1 MSQLARP
8 KPSFC
13 SSIMC
18 SYGRVCIWLLF
29 ITTAGC
35 ASYGEIENTEIATI
49 DARGGYS
56 LGEWQKNHDYGDIT
70 LILAFS
76 GGGTRAAAMA
86 YGVLEE
92 LRDTSFQVN
101 GASKRLLDEV
111 DNISSVSGGS
121 FTAAF
126 YGLHGDKIFD
136 TFEDEFLRL
145 DIDTSLTHSL
155 INPLHWFTS
164 KGRTERTIE
173 YYEKTLFHG
182 ATFADMMLPG
192 RPLIIINASDL
203 AYGVRFSF
211 VQEYFNFLCSDLTD
225 FSVARAA
232 AASSAVP
239 ILFNPVVVKNYDACG
254 DNASAWP
261 GDAAERARQDPEFAM
276 LYNGLKSYDN
286 KSQRKYIHFV
296 DGGITDNI
304 GLRAPYDMISLA
316 GGAHAFFKKV
326 KDKAPHHLV
335 LVSVNASTNPVTD
348 MDSTN
353 KQPSIIGAVN
363 AMSGVQLHRYNAAT
377 FELVKNQFGLWA
389 EELSTPDHKV
399 DVHFIQVTFEGIN
412 QPELKLSLNKIPTS
426 FTLTDEQVDTL
437 IKTSRSLL
445 RENRDFQNLLTEL
458 NNEQ

>member
-1 MSQLARP
+1 MSQLAQP

-13 SSIMC
+13 LSAMC
-18 SYGRVCIWLLF
+18 SHGRVWIWLLF
-29 ITTAGC
+29 LTTAGC
-35 ASYGEIENTEIATI
+35 TSYGEIVNTEIATV
-49 DARGGYS
+49 DARRGYS
-56 LGEWQKNHDYGDIT
+56 LGEWRKNHDNGDIT

-92 LRDTSFQVN
+92 LRDTNFQVD

-111 DNISSVSGGS
+111 DYISSVSGGS

-136 TFEDEFLRL
+136 SFEDEFLRL
-145 DIDTSLTHSL
+145 DMDKSLTDSL

-225 FSVARAA
+225 FPVARAV

-239 ILFNPVVVKNYDACG
+239 ILFNPVVIENYDACG
-254 DNASAWP
+254 DYVSAWP
-261 GDAAERARQDPEFAM
+261 EGAAERVRQDPEFAA
-276 LYNGLKSYDN
+276 LYNGLKSYED

-296 DGGITDNI
+296 DGGITDNM
-304 GLRAPYDMISLA
+304 GLRASYDMVSLA
-316 GGAHAFFKKV
+316 GGPHAFFKKNNI
-326 KDKAPHHLV
+326 KSPRRLV
-335 LVSVNASTNPVTD
+335 FISVNASTNPVTD
-348 MDSTN
+348 MDGTN
-353 KQPSIIGAVN
+353 RQPSIVGAVN
-363 AMSGVQLHRYNAAT
+363 AMSGVQLHRYNTAT
-377 FELVKNQFGLWA
+377 LEQFKSRLGSWA
-389 EELSTPDHKV
+389 EELSAPDHKV
-399 DVHFIQVTFEGIN
+399 DVHFIQVTFEDIN

-426 FTLTDEQVDTL
+426 FTLTDEQVDIL
-437 IKTSRSLL
+437 IKTARSLL
-445 RENRDFQNLLTEL
+445 RENRDFQHLLTEL
-458 NNEQ
+458 DNEQ

>member
-1 MSQLARP
+1 MLRCRSHFCR
-8 KPSFC
+8 SFLRFQ
-13 SSIMC
+13 
-18 SYGRVCIWLLF
+18 GRACYWLLF
-29 ITTAGC
+29 LTAAGC
-35 ASYGEIENTEIATI
+35 ASYGEIKNTEIASI

-56 LGEWQKNHDYGDIT
+56 LWEWQKNHDYGEIT
-70 LILAFS
+70 LILTFS

-92 LRDTSFQVN
+92 LRDTNFQVN

-111 DNISSVSGGS
+111 DDISSVSGGS

-126 YGLHGDKIFD
+126 YGLHGEKIFD

-145 DIDTSLTHSL
+145 DMDTPLTHSL
-155 INPLHWFTS
+155 INPLHWFS
-164 KGRTERTIE
+164 RKGRTERTIE
-173 YYEKTLFHG
+173 YYEENLFHG
-182 ATFADMMLPG
+182 ATYADMMQPG
-192 RPLIIINASDL
+192 RPMILINASDL

-254 DNASAWP
+254 DYLSVWP
-261 GDAAERARQDPEFAM
+261 EDSAERARQDPEFAM
-276 LYNGLKSYDN
+276 LYNGLRSYGN

-304 GLRAPYDMISLA
+304 GLRAPYDMVSLA
-316 GGAHAFFKKV
+316 GGLHAFFKKTNIKSPRHMV
-326 KDKAPHHLV
+326 II
-335 LVSVNASTNPVTD
+335 SVNASTNPVTD
-348 MDSTN
+348 MDGTN
-353 KQPSIIGAVN
+353 RQPSILAAVN
-363 AMSGVQLHRYNAAT
+363 AMSGVQLHRYNTAT
-377 FELVKNQFGLWA
+377 LELVESQFNLWA
-389 EELSTPDHKV
+389 EELSAPDHKV
-399 DVHFIQVTFEGIN
+399 DVHFIQVTFDDIN
-412 QPELKLSLNKIPTS
+412 QPELKLFLNKIPTS
-426 FTLTDEQVDTL
+426 FNLTDEQVDTL

>member
-1 MSQLARP
+1 MLPRP
-8 KPSFC
+8 KPDFCRSFLRFQ
-13 SSIMC
+13 
-18 SYGRVCIWLLF
+18 GRACCWLLF
-29 ITTAGC
+29 LTAVGC
-35 ASYGEIENTEIATI
+35 ASYGEITNTEIATG

-56 LGEWQKNHDYGDIT
+56 LREWQKNHDYGDIT
-70 LILAFS
+70 LILTFS

-92 LRDTSFQVN
+92 LRDTNFQLN
-101 GASKRLLDEV
+101 GTSKRLLDEV
-111 DNISSVSGGS
+111 DDISSVSGGS

-126 YGLHGDKIFD
+126 YGLHGEKIFNI
-136 TFEDEFLRL
+136 FEDEFLRL
-145 DIDTSLTHSL
+145 DMDTPLTHSL

-182 ATFADMMLPG
+182 ATYADMMQPG
-192 RPLIIINASDL
+192 RPMIFINASDL

-211 VQEYFNFLCSDLTD
+211 IQEYFNFLCSDLTD
-225 FSVARAA
+225 FPVARAV

-239 ILFNPVVVKNYDACG
+239 ILFNPVVVENYDACG
-254 DNASAWP
+254 DKLSAWP

-276 LYNGLKSYDN
+276 LYNGLKSYEN

-296 DGGITDNI
+296 DGGITDNM

-363 AMSGVQLHRYNAAT
+363 AMSGVQLHRYNTAT
-377 FELVKNQFGLWA
+377 FELVKSQFGLWA
-389 EELSTPDHKV
+389 EELSAPGHKV
-399 DVHFIQVTFEGIN
+399 DVHFIHVTFDDISH
-412 QPELKLSLNKIPTS
+412 PELKRSLNKIPTS
-426 FTLTDEQVDTL
+426 FALTDEQVDTL

>member
-1 MSQLARP
+1 
-8 KPSFC
+8 
-13 SSIMC
+13 MC
-18 SYGRVCIWLLF
+18 FQCRVCIWLLF
-29 ITTAGC
+29 LTTAGC
-35 ASYGEIENTEIATI
+35 ASYGEIVNTEIATV

-56 LGEWQKNHDYGDIT
+56 LREWQKNHDYGDIT
-70 LILAFS
+70 LILTFS

-92 LRDTSFQVN
+92 LRDTNFQIDGV
-101 GASKRLLDEV
+101 SKRLLDEV
-111 DNISSVSGGS
+111 DDISSVSGGS
-121 FTAAF
+121 FAAAF
-126 YGLHGDKIFD
+126 YGLHGEKIFNI
-136 TFEDEFLRL
+136 FEDEFLRL
-145 DIDTSLTHSL
+145 DMDTPLTHSL

-182 ATFADMMLPG
+182 ATYADMMQPG
-192 RPLIIINASDL
+192 RPLILINASDL

-211 VQEYFNFLCSDLTD
+211 IQEYFNFLCSNLTD
-225 FSVARAA
+225 FPVARAA

-239 ILFNPVVVKNYDACG
+239 ILFNPVVVENYDACG
-254 DNASAWP
+254 DNVSAWP

-276 LYNGLKSYDN
+276 LYNGLKSYEN

-296 DGGITDNI
+296 DGGITDNM
-304 GLRAPYDMISLA
+304 GLRAPYDLISLA
-316 GGAHAFFKKV
+316 GGPHAFFKKV
-326 KDKAPHHLV
+326 KDKAPHHVV
-335 LVSVNASTNPVTD
+335 LISVNASTNPVTD

-363 AMSGVQLHRYNAAT
+363 AMSGVQLHRYNTAT
-377 FELVKNQFGLWA
+377 FELVKSQFGLWA

-399 DVHFIQVTFEGIN
+399 DVHFIQVTFEGVN
-412 QPELKLSLNKIPTS
+412 QPDLKLSLNKIPTS
-426 FTLTDEQVDTL
+426 FSLTDEQVDTL

-458 NNEQ
+458 KNEQ